1 MVVNGA
7 YGDALDWRS
16 SAWAIREMRDVFIS
30 LGWSR
35 SAEDLFN
42 LWFNRETYV
51 RKYYPEL
58 LNEAT

>member
-1 MVVNGA
+1 VVSSG
-7 YGDALDWRS
+7 YGDVLDWRS
-16 SAWAIREMRDVFIS
+16 FQWAMREMTEYYMS

-42 LWFNRETYV
+42 LWFRREAYV

-58 LNEAT
+58 LNG